1 MKYIYGIVPSRQAA
15 GADLELRGLHG
26 QPLQAVACNGITAIV
41 SEAVPYDYA
50 GLPKQQL
57 VKVLA
62 QHQQATEQIMQQME
76 TLLPVKFGTM
86 LSNCDVEKLLI
97 QSKYDLEQALAR
109 VDEHVELEVLVMWDP
124 QRVFARIAQHP
135 QIAELRAAAAG
146 RTPEEVQRIQ
156 IAVGVLVKQLL
167 DAQREA
173 YAAKTR
179 EVLSD
184 LATDVE
190 ANAVVND
197 QVVANFA
204 FLLPK
209 SRQAEFDQRVESLDA
224 ALGGELLFKV
234 VGPLP
239 PYSFS
244 TVEIEQILPD
254 DVTWASS
261 QLGLDGAASGDEI
274 RKAYLRQARLHHPDA
289 NPNDDQAANIFK
301 DDNTAYHLLRHCHAM
316 QHRAVAP
323 EAPESEFRCDFAQ
336 AVAGGLLRVNISR
349 SSDLAARN

>member
-1 MKYIYGIVPSRQAA
+1 MKYIYGIVPSRQVA
-15 GADLELRGLHG
+15 GASLQLRGLQG
-26 QPLQAVACNGITAIV
+26 QPLQVVACNGISAIV
-41 SEAVPYDYA
+41 SEATPYDYA

-62 QHQQATEQIMQQME
+62 QHQQATEQIMQQAQ
-76 TLLPVKFGTM
+76 TLLPVKFGT
-86 LSNCDVEKLLI
+86 LLPAGDVEKLLA
-97 QSKYDLEQALAR
+97 QSKHDLEQALAR
-109 VDEHVELEVLVMWDP
+109 VDDHVELEVLVMWDP
-124 QRVFARIAQHP
+124 QRVFAKLAQHP

-167 DAQREA
+167 DAQRDL
-173 YAAKTR
+173 YATRTR
-179 EVLSD
+179 EALSD
-184 LATDVE
+184 LASDVE

-197 QVVANFA
+197 QVVANLA

-209 SRQAEFDQRVESLDA
+209 SRLAEFDQCVESLDA
-224 ALGGELLFKV
+224 ELGGELTFKV

-244 TVEIEQILPD
+244 TVEIEPILPD
-254 DVTWASS
+254 DVAWASE
-261 QLGLDGAASGDEI
+261 QLGIGGAANSDEI
-274 RKAYLRQARLHHPDA
+274 RKAYLRQARLHHPDS
-289 NPNDDQAANIFK
+289 NPNDDQAAAIFK
-301 DDNTAYHLLRHCHAM
+301 DDNTAYHLLRYCHAM

-323 EAPESEFRCDFAQ
+323 EAPESEFRCDFVQ
-336 AVAGGLLRVNISR
+336 AAAGGLLHVNISR